1 MTQALGL
8 LVTYNSKEKENE
20 KHCKNICRCQ
30 LRFGRFLDTG
40 LGRYRCRLTLTVNLW
55 DAGANMEIFEDHRI
69 INNVPRYEDSMG
81 VMVSASTIPA
91 GEVTFLVT
99 NGSADI
105 EHEMVVAALPD
116 MAAGLPYEADIARVN
131 EDIDGANLGEVA
143 ELAPG
148 ASGGLTIRLKPGTYV
163 LYCNI
168 PGHYASGMWTLLTV
182 E

>member
-1 MTQALGL
+1 MKSIAKTFVAASLALGAFSIPAL
-8 LVTYNSKEKENE
+8 A
-20 KHCKNICRCQ
+20 
-30 LRFGRFLDTG
+30 DTDAG
-40 LGRYRCRLTLTVNLW
+40 VTLTVNLW
-55 DAGANMEIFEDHRI
+55 DAGAKMETFADHRV

-81 VMVSASTIPA
+81 IMISAATIPA

-116 MAAGLPYEADIARVN
+116 MAAGLPYEEDTARVN
-131 EDIDGANLGEVA
+131 EDIDGANLGEVP

-148 ASGGLTIRLKPGTYV
+148 ASGGLTIRLKSGTYV

-168 PGHYASGMWTLLTV
+168 PGHYASGMWAILTV